1 MDDNYT
7 KSADVVISLTEMINT
22 SLGVVEK
29 VKEDRTKV
37 SEMLQ
42 SMLDND
48 PAYIEASLKAKEA
61 GKVKSQAKKQVMRTP
76 QAADLDRKLT
86 ELKQHIKELNDSLS
100 DYLNEYI
107 RQTGSMQFED
117 NTGKVRDIKMK
128 YGF

>member
-1 MDDNYT
+1 MDNASET
-7 KSADVVISLTEMINT
+7 IISLSEMINT

>member
-7 KSADVVISLTEMINT
+7 KSAEVVVSLTEMINT
-22 SLGVVEK
+22 SLGAIEK
-29 VKEDRTKV
+29 VKEDRAKI

-48 PAYIEASLKAKEA
+48 PNYAEVSLKAKEA

-76 QAADLDRKLT
+76 QAADLERKLS
-86 ELKQHIKELNDSLS
+86 ELRDRLKELNMSLS

-107 RQTGSMQFED
+107 RQTGNMQFED
-117 NTGKVRDIKMK
+117 SSGKVRDIKMK

>member
-7 KSADVVISLTEMINT
+7 KSAEVITSLTEMINT
-22 SLGVVEK
+22 SLGAVEK
-29 VKEDRTKV
+29 VKEERTKV

-48 PAYIEASLKAKEA
+48 PDYIDASLKAKET
-61 GKVKSQAKKQVMRTP
+61 GKVKSQAKKKVMRTP
-76 QAADLDRKLT
+76 QAADLERKLT
-86 ELKQHIKELNDSLS
+86 EIRERLKELNTSLS

-117 NTGKVRDIKMK
+117 STGKVRDIKMK